1 MLLLITIVGLV
12 ALLLGVRWV
21 ARQPPPVRRKWL
33 LYAAVGVLAAL
44 ALYRGLPW
52 LAAGIG
58 ATLPL
63 LYKLFALVRFVPL
76 FTKIFHNFRPG
87 SQGFANFQSR
97 SLVLEINPLTGTIDG
112 RVLAGRHKG
121 RRLSSFGKSELEA
134 LMAAFV
140 EDDPQ
145 AAQLLR
151 SYHEMRS
158 RHAGGRDGDGD
169 DAGAGAGAKAAG
181 AGAGAD
187 MSRDQALRILG
198 LQADAT
204 REAISEAHRRLIQKL
219 HPDRGGSAHLA
230 ALINQAKD
238 LLLQ

>member
-1 MLLLITIVGLV
+1 MLLLAFIAGLV
-12 ALLLGVRWV
+12 ILLLVARWV
-21 ARQPPPVRRKWL
+21 ARKPPRVRRKWL
-33 LYAAVGVLAAL
+33 LYGGLGVLVAL
-44 ALYRGLPW
+44 ALSGRLHW
-52 LAAGIG
+52 LAAAIG

-76 FTKIFHNFRPG
+76 FTRIFHNLNLG

-97 SLVLEINPLTGTIDG
+97 SLVLEINPLTGTMDG
-112 RVLAGRHKG
+112 RVLAGAYKG
-121 RRLSSFGKSELEA
+121 RRLSSFNKSELEA

-140 EDDPQ
+140 KDDPQ
-145 AAQLLR
+145 AAQLLQ
-151 SYHEMRS
+151 SYQRMRS
-158 RHAGGRDGDGD
+158 RRAGDHGDHGDHGGDGGGD
-169 DAGAGAGAKAAG
+169 RGEAATP
-181 AGAGAD
+181 D

-198 LQADAT
+198 LKPDAK
-204 REAISEAHRRLIQKL
+204 REAITEAHRRLIQKL